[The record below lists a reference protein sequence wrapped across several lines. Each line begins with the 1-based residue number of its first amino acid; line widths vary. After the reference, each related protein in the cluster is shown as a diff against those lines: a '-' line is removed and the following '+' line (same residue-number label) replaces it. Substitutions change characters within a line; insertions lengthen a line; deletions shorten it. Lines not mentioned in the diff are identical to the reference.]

1 MPKFGK
7 TFWGQEF
14 LNALENIDFSNR
26 LSRGRSYASNGS
38 VRLIE
43 FDKNNILAR
52 VQGRRPSPYKIKITI
67 PEFTSKEKKSLAGI
81 IKNNPSVLAS
91 LLNRKLPE
99 ELLDLAGE
107 KNIKIFPEEWS
118 DFDMYCS
125 CPDWAVPCKHL
136 AAVIYIISNEIDL
149 NPFKA
154 LELHNFNVIEILEK
168 EGIKISENVFEKI
181 EVLDDNFIQKKPE
194 KKNIS
199 SNKINELDF
208 SIIPQCG
215 EKFLGLL
222 SPYPPFHDKDFKEI
236 LLSSFRFFTRK
247 SANHTFLTVS
257 GLEKYNLNNCI
268 GCNILIDRESSGIF
282 AELNFENDK
291 KKIPLRNLFSRFYND
306 VNNNIN
312 YSSDSIRVLFNYFL
326 LTDVL
331 IKKGAVIP
339 HLSKFQDNYNIR
351 WIPIY
356 QEQSIKIQLDI
367 LNNHSDLVKIVLVRK
382 KVKNLHFNNREEYSK
397 FLISIFITNY
407 IYDIFCFHNKFPEDD
422 SILSLFLGKP
432 YPVKEGDND
441 IYNSI
446 QLWLNKIQIFKREFT
461 PVLEVEDEF
470 PDFRIGL
477 SIRENTN
484 DRLILPEPFHIFKNN
499 NPGKILRL
507 IKEIEQFV
515 EDFPEFAGIINS
527 SDKEFLYYNPEEFS
541 EFLFRVAPVL
551 KLLGIEILMPK
562 SLKHIIK
569 PSVSLKAQVKENKN
583 VKTYLDLLSILDFQ
597 WQVALGDKLVSES
610 QFRKLVKGMYGLV
623 KLKDKF
629 IYVSQE
635 DMNKLIKNL
644 NNPSPVNKSQMLQIL
659 FASEYNGNKI
669 EISDELREIIRKF
682 TSIGEITLP
691 AKLKADV
698 RPYQLR
704 GFNWLYK
711 NSQIG
716 FGSILADDM
725 GLGKTLQTI
734 ILILKFKEQK
744 ILKDEKAL
752 IVVPTTLLSNWG
764 KEIDKFAPSLKYHIY
779 HGSGRDLSDFKN
791 RDILL
796 TSYGIARLDIE
807 KLSKIKWHILI
818 IDEAQNI
825 KNISTDQTKVIKTIN
840 ANIKIALSGTPVEN
854 RLSEYWS
861 IFDFTNKGYLGS
873 IKHFTEEYVKP
884 IALEKNHRKLE
895 VFKKITSPF
904 IMRRMKNDKSIISDL
919 PDKVE
924 NNKYS
929 SLTNQQAALYE
940 STVKNV
946 MKLIEESDGI
956 ERKGLVLKMMTAL
969 KQIGNHPY
977 HYLKSGA
984 KSSGLSGKI
993 LLLFE
998 ILDNILENNEK
1009 TLIFTQYKEMGDLLA
1024 YLIREQYKT
1033 EPLFLHGKLSRLK
1046 REEMIND
1053 FQDKSHKKIFILSL
1067 KAGGTGLNLTAAQN
1081 VIHYDLW
1088 WNPAV
1093 ENQATDRAYRIGQ
1106 KYKVF
1111 VYRLINRGT
1120 IEEKIDEMLRDK
1132 KELADLTVT
1141 SGEKWLGELNNKE
1154 LRELVKLSGER
1165 I

>member
-1 MPKFGK
+1 MPRFGK

-14 LNALENIDFSNR
+14 LNALVNIDFSNR
-26 LSRGRSYASNGS
+26 LPRGRSYASNGS
-38 VRLIE
+38 VKLIE
-43 FDKNNILAR
+43 FDKNIILAK
-52 VQGRRPSPYKIKITI
+52 VQGRRPSPYKIKIVI
-67 PEFTSKEKKSLAGI
+67 PEFSDKEKKSLTGI

-107 KNIKIFPEEWS
+107 KNIRIFPEEWS

-136 AAVIYIISNEIDL
+136 AAVIYIIANEIDL

-154 LELHNFNVIEILEK
+154 LELHNYNIIETLEK

-181 EVLDDNFIQKKPE
+181 EISDDNFTNKEPE
-194 KKNIS
+194 KKNIT
-199 SNKINELDF
+199 SNKLNELDF

-215 EKFLGLL
+215 EKFLELL

-247 SANHTFLTVS
+247 SVNHTFEPVLS
-257 GLEKYNLNNCI
+257 QEQLNLNNCI
-268 GCNILIDRESSGIF
+268 GCNILTDSKSPKIF

-291 KKIPLRNLFSRFYND
+291 KKISLRDLFFHFKD
-306 VNNNIN
+306 DANNNIN
-312 YSSDSIRVLFNYFL
+312 YTSDSIRVLFNYFL
-326 LTDVL
+326 LADIL

-339 HLSKFQDNYNIR
+339 HLGKFRNNYNIR

-356 QEQSIKIQLDI
+356 QEHSIKIQLDI
-367 LNNHSDLVKIVLVRK
+367 LNNYSDLVKIILVRK
-382 KVKNLHFNNREEYSK
+382 KGKNLFFNNTEEYSK

-407 IYDIFCFHNKFPEDD
+407 IYDIFCFHNKFPDDD
-422 SILSLFLGKP
+422 SIHSLFLGKLFT
-432 YPVKEGDND
+432 VNEGDNH

-446 QLWLNKIQIFKREFT
+446 QLWLNKIQLFKREFT
-461 PVLEVEDEF
+461 PVLEVEEEF
-470 PDFRIGL
+470 RNFKIGL

-484 DRLILPEPFHIFKNN
+484 DRLISPEPFHNFKNN

-507 IKEIEQFV
+507 IKEIEQFI
-515 EDFPEFAGIINS
+515 EDFPEFGRIINS
-527 SDKEFLYYNPEEFS
+527 SDKELLSYNPEEFS

-551 KLLGIEILMPK
+551 KLLGIEILLPK

-569 PSVSLKAQVKENKN
+569 PSVSLKAQVKGNKN

-610 QFRKLVKGMYGLV
+610 QFKKLVKGMYGLV

-644 NNPSPVNKSQMLQIL
+644 NNTSPVNKNQMLQVL
-659 FASEYNGNKI
+659 FANEYNGSKI
-669 EISDELREIIRKF
+669 AISDELREIIQKF
-682 TSIGEITLP
+682 TSVEEIALP
-691 AKLKADV
+691 SKLKADV

-704 GFNWLYK
+704 GFDWLYK

-734 ILILKFKEQK
+734 ILLLKFKELK
-744 ILKDEKAL
+744 ILKTEKAL

-764 KEIDKFAPSLKYHIY
+764 KEIDKFAQSLKYHIY
-779 HGSGRDLSDFKN
+779 HGSSRNISDFKN
-791 RDILL
+791 QDILL

-825 KNISTDQTKVIKTIN
+825 KNTSTDQTKVIKTIN

-861 IFDFTNKGYLGS
+861 IFDFTNKGYLGP

-884 IALEKNHRKLE
+884 ITLEKNHKKLE

-940 STVKNV
+940 STVKSV
-946 MKLIEESDGI
+946 MKSIEESDGI

-984 KSSGLSGKI
+984 KSSGLSGKT

-1009 TLIFTQYKEMGDLLA
+1009 TLIFTQYKEMGDLLT
-1024 YLIREQYKT
+1024 YLIREQYQT
-1033 EPLFLHGKLSRLK
+1033 EPLFLHGQLSRLK
-1046 REEMIND
+1046 REELVND
-1053 FQDKSHKKIFILSL
+1053 FQNKPHKKFFILSL

-1120 IEEKIDEMLRDK
+1120 MEEKIDEMLRDK

-1141 SGEKWLGELNNKE
+1141 SGEKWIGELNNKE
-1154 LRELVKLSGER
+1154 LRELVKLSNEM